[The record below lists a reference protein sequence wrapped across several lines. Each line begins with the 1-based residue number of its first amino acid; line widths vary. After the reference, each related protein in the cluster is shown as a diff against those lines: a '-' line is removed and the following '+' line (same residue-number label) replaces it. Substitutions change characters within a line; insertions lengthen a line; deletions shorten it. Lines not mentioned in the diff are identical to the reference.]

1 MGEQGIE
8 GNVGGASELSQVVS
22 SISFA
27 KAGYLLHVM
36 PGIFIAPG
44 LVLLLYSIPSIYS
57 GYGSLVALPQSV
69 TLLLAYL
76 VASVLS
82 SYYLLQL
89 VKKHLYESSVVT
101 YYFTRGKSFE
111 GALLY
116 IRNAIASSTLPSP
129 GTGMLLVFLTGAYPV
144 ILLLARKALR
154 AHMREEEKALLG
166 KAYTSEYGIVNIA
179 LDLALTI
186 ATLGLYMS
194 YLAYETIRDYNRHIE
209 IIHGSHPNPPSQTIV
224 LSGEQHGGPV
234 DSVIGVVATTIG
246 LSWLLSYLGIPY
258 SFVANISI
266 GIAWFALNYLMRNR
280 NYPLILL
287 ANIAMV
293 YVLMATGIVTG
304 IAGYSVYMELFRGQ
318 LEQLKESVA
327 SLDLAGL
334 AVYIFTNNI
343 AIALPSIIPFGSVS
357 LASGTYNA
365 GIIVGVAVYG
375 RSIDEMMRM
384 LSFLTYPYAIL
395 ELLGYAVIA
404 SSIARIHTSWKYIAI
419 ILLGSLILFT
429 AAVLEALTIVSSR
442 GLTG

>member
-1 MGEQGIE
+1 MGEESIGGSAGGI
-8 GNVGGASELSQVVS
+8 SELQQVVS

-36 PGIFIAPG
+36 PGLFIAPG
-44 LVLLLYSIPSIYS
+44 LILLLYNIPSINS
-57 GYGSLVALPQSV
+57 GYSSLVALPQLV
-69 TLLLAYL
+69 TLLFAYL

-129 GTGMLLVFLTGAYPV
+129 ATGMLLVFLTGAYPV

-166 KAYTSEYGIVNIA
+166 KAYTGEYGLVNIA

-209 IIHGSHPNPPSQTIV
+209 TIHGSHPNPPSQIIV
-224 LSGEQHGGPV
+224 LPREQRGEPV
-234 DSVIGVVATTIG
+234 DSVIGVVVTAIG
-246 LSWLLSYLGIPY
+246 LSWLLSYLGTPY

-266 GIAWFALNYLMRNR
+266 GIAWFALNYLMRSR
-280 NYPLILL
+280 SYLLILL
-287 ANIAMV
+287 VNIAMV

-304 IAGYSVYMELFRGQ
+304 IAGYSVYSELFKGQ
-318 LEQLKESVA
+318 LGQLKESIA
-327 SLDLAGL
+327 RLDLAGL
-334 AVYIFTNNI
+334 VAYIFTNNI

-357 LASGTYNA
+357 LASGTCNA
-365 GIIVGVAVYG
+365 GIIVGVLAYG

-404 SSIARIHTSWKYIAI
+404 SSIARIHVRWKYIAI

-429 AAVLEALTIVSSR
+429 AAVLEALTIKQ
-442 GLTG
+442 

>member
-1 MGEQGIE
+1 MSEQNIE
-8 GNVGGASELSQVVS
+8 GGAGGASELSQVVS
-22 SISFA
+22 SISFT
-27 KAGYLLHVM
+27 KAGYLPHVI
-36 PGIFIAPG
+36 PGLFIAPG
-44 LVLLLYSIPSIYS
+44 LILLLYSIPSIYS
-57 GYGSLVALPQSV
+57 GYGSLVALPQSA

-194 YLAYETIRDYNRHIE
+194 YLAYKTIRDYNRHIE

-224 LSGEQHGGPV
+224 LSGEQRGGPV

-280 NYPLILL
+280 SYLLILL

-304 IAGYSVYMELFRGQ
+304 IAGYSVYMELFGGQ

-327 SLDLAGL
+327 GLDLAGL
-334 AVYIFTNNI
+334 VVSIFTNNI
-343 AIALPSIIPFGSVS
+343 AVALPSIIPFGSIS
-357 LASGTYNA
+357 LASGTCNA

-375 RSIDEMMRM
+375 RTIDEMIGM

-404 SSIARIHTSWKYIAI
+404 SSIARINTSWKYIVI
-419 ILLGSLILFT
+419 ILLGSLILFM
-429 AAVLEALTIVSSR
+429 AAVLEALTIVSS
-442 GLTG
+442 